1 MVSYSLPEP
10 RLLFH
15 TQTHYCGNNYFI
27 FYLWSLT
34 GSVCH
39 CGIHTPPHCW
49 LSRLEVGC
57 CEQHSWVCA
66 LRSAQTQHPGWG
78 AVQHRRKEQGVSSSL
93 AFLELVFKS
102 LSGCSSLSEGLGEP
116 DKGTQSKQVFSFLW
130 LRTEL
135 HHRRYLWTPD
145 TVCVQV
151 IQWDAVELLWRVGLF
166 VLSVMFQEWW
176 RCAPWFKSFYSLAPG
191 CVVLFLF
198 KFPCSPR
205 IYNRAFLNNRD
216 SRVMQVDFI

>member
-130 LRTEL
+130 L
-135 HHRRYLWTPD
+135 HHWASSPPLSLDSRYRVCAGYTVRCSGTPLKSRL
-145 TVCVQV
+145 VCTFCDV
-151 IQWDAVELLWRVGLF
+151 
-166 VLSVMFQEWW
+166 
-176 RCAPWFKSFYSLAPG
+176 
-191 CVVLFLF
+191 
-198 KFPCSPR
+198 
-205 IYNRAFLNNRD
+205 
-216 SRVMQVDFI
+216 SRVMEMRAVVQVFLQPGSRMCGSLSFQVSMFSSDIQQGILE